1 MTSHTV
7 QQLQLDDPFLTQV
20 PKPKCAACW
29 GHHPLNLCCCCEDG
43 IAQRHSAFSPNTKL
57 GTCPMKLCRAA
68 VQKTGRCQWTYSFEA
83 ECLLF
88 AVPRLLHTMQFELCK
103 GAVNDHVPGIQLGQP
118 SVHAP
123 EDVLVKLDEMGDE
136 IKTRPA
142 FADLFLKATDKLAFV
157 KCVKPYL
164 WIGVEGGIRSSFCSG
179 IAVGSSLGMCSACL
193 RLQAIS
199 SRDYWLGA
207 PCT

>member
-1 MTSHTV
+1 M
-7 QQLQLDDPFLTQV
+7 
-20 PKPKCAACW
+20 K
-29 GHHPLNLCCCCEDG
+29 LCCCCEDG
-43 IAQRHSAFSPNTKL
+43 IAQRLSAFSPNTKL

-68 VQKTGRCQWTYSFEA
+68 VQKTRRCKWTYSFEA

-88 AVPRLLHTMQFELCK
+88 AVPRLPHTMQFQLCK
-103 GAVNDHVPGIQLGQP
+103 GAVIDHVPGIQLGQP
-118 SVHAP
+118 FVHAP
-123 EDVLVKLDEMGDE
+123 EDVVHRTLMIVKVDEMGDE

-157 KCVKPYL
+157 KRVKPYL

-179 IAVGSSLGMCSACL
+179 IAVGSSLGMCCACW

-199 SRDYWLGA
+199 SSDYLLGA